1 MDSANLTARRVL
13 IAEDNR
19 ALADVVRFNL
29 TRSGFVV
36 TVARDG
42 KEAQE
47 HLERAEFDCV
57 VTDYQMPRM
66 NGEEVCRWMRT
77 QPALLDLPV
86 ILLSAKGLEVDQQR
100 MRRELGVRAFLFKPF
115 SPRELAETVSECLA
129 AGVMP
134 G

>member
-1 MDSANLTARRVL
+1 MDTTALNNRRIL

-29 TRSGFVV
+29 IRSGFAV

-47 HLERAEFDCV
+47 HLQRAEFDCV

-66 NGEEVCRWMRT
+66 NGEEVCCWIRT
-77 QPALLDLPV
+77 QPALADLPV
-86 ILLSAKGLEVDQQR
+86 ILLSAKGLEVDQER

-115 SPRELAETVSECLA
+115 SPRELAETVSECLT